1 MNKFFLRVIIFT
13 ALLPA
18 LGNAQTFHLKSPNGK
33 IDMALENGAKISWSV
48 KHENTAVIVPSVI
61 SLTLG
66 NGLVLGN
73 NAKITETKK
82 SSVNTVFNT
91 PVYKKKTVVDEYNQL
106 TINFKGDFGLI
117 LRAYNDG
124 VAYRFFTKK
133 KGEIT
138 IEAEEANFNFDKD
151 HKAFIPYVRDLR
163 ENNLY
168 ISAFESTYDEIPL
181 SKFVKDSLAISPLLV
196 DLENGKKA
204 AIVEAELVDYPGM
217 FLTKGKQGLHGLSG
231 MFAHYPKA
239 ERLGGFNK
247 MNYMVTDRES
257 YIAKTNGSRNFPW
270 RAVIISESDKDLLN
284 NDMVQ
289 KLSAPS
295 QIADASWIKP
305 GKVAWDWW
313 NDWNIS
319 GVDFKAGI
327 NTDTYKYYI
336 DFAAKNHIEYVVLDE
351 GWSEETD
358 LLKISP
364 NINIK
369 ELISYGKQ
377 RNVGIMLWAS
387 WYAINQ
393 MLDEAF
399 SQYSK
404 MGIKGFK
411 IDFIDRD
418 DQKMVSSIYNMAKK
432 AASYKLLV
440 DYHGMY
446 KPTGV
451 QRTYPNILNFEGVKG
466 LENAKWTPK
475 DDMPHY
481 ETSIPFIRMLAG
493 PMDYTPGA
501 MRNATR
507 GDFRPSNSMPMS
519 QGTRSHQLAM
529 YVVYEAPLQMMA
541 DSPTAY
547 MKEQESTSFISKIP
561 TTFDETVALDGK
573 VGEYVAL
580 ARKKE
585 DTWYVGGLTNWSA
598 RTATVDLSFLGKG
611 KYVAEIFRDG
621 VNADKDATDYKRE
634 IIKVTSAD
642 KLTFNMANGGGFAI
656 IINPEK

>member
-1 MNKFFLRVIIFT
+1 
-13 ALLPA
+13 
-18 LGNAQTFHLKSPNGK
+18 
-33 IDMALENGAKISWSV
+33 MALENGAKMLWSV
-48 KHENTAVIVPSVI
+48 KYEGTEVVVPSVI

-73 NAKITETKK
+73 HAKVNSIKK
-82 SSVNTVFNT
+82 ASVNTVFNT
-91 PVYKKKTVVDEYNQL
+91 PVYKKKSVIDEYNQL

-124 VAYRFFTKK
+124 VAYRFFTRK
-133 KGEIT
+133 KGEI
-138 IEAEEANFNFDKD
+138 IVEREEANFNFSKD

-163 ENNLY
+163 ENNQY

-181 SKFVKDSLAISPLLV
+181 SKMVKDSLAISPLLV

-217 FLTKGKQGLHGLSG
+217 FLTRNKEVAHSLHGT
-231 MFAHYPKA
+231 FARYPKA

-247 MNYMVTDRES
+247 MNYMVTEREA
-257 YIAKTNGSRNFPW
+257 YLAKTSGNRNFPW
-270 RAVIISESDKDLLN
+270 RAVIISENDRDLLN

-289 KLSAPS
+289 KLSVPS
-295 QIADASWIKP
+295 QIADISWIKP

-327 NTDTYKYYI
+327 NTETYKYYI

-364 NINIK
+364 HINVK

-377 RNVGIMLWAS
+377 KNVGIILWAS
-387 WYAINQ
+387 WFAINKV
-393 MLDEAF
+393 LDDAF
-399 SQYSK
+399 TQYSS

-411 IDFIDRD
+411 IDFMDRD
-418 DQKMVSSIYNMAKK
+418 DQKMVNSIYNIAKK
-432 AASYKLLV
+432 AADYKLLI

-446 KPTGV
+446 KPTGI
-451 QRTYPNILNFEGVKG
+451 QRTYPNVINFEGVKG

-481 ETSIPFIRMLAG
+481 ETTIPFIRTLAG

-501 MRNATR
+501 MRNATKA
-507 GDFRPSNSMPMS
+507 DFHPSNSMPMS

-573 VGEYVAL
+573 VGEYVAI

-585 DTWYVGGLTNWSA
+585 DKWYIGGLTNWSA
-598 RTATVDLSFLGKG
+598 RTITVDLSFLGKS
-611 KYVAEIFRDG
+611 KFSAEIFKDG
-621 VNADKDATDYKRE
+621 MNANKDAADYKHE
-634 IIKVTSAD
+634 IVRVTSAD
-642 KLTFNMANGGGFAI
+642 KLTIDMANGGGFAI